1 MDNNKTEVTEWEP
14 TGVRFVAVLDIMG
27 FKDRVARKTSE
38 EILDE
43 MKRFSKLRNE
53 FHEQTNYLH
62 DQNILVTTCFSDSIF
77 IFSKDKTIVS
87 LEALVYLT
95 IQILSK
101 AASDKIPMKG
111 AIAEGKLTVDVKEQI
126 YFGQPLID
134 AHLLQEDEVDYYG
147 VVCHNS
153 MESSIADYRKIS
165 SEIDCSFKEIL
176 TPLKSGKISHLNL
189 NWFKEISKLDGDK
202 SFASIIKNFK
212 TMTSG
217 KPRKYIDN
225 TEEVFGLFYPIVTK

>member
-1 MDNNKTEVTEWEP
+1 MADNSKTEETKWEP
-14 TGVRFVAVLDIMG
+14 TEERFVAVLDIMG
-27 FKDRVARKTSE
+27 FKDRVARNTSKK
-38 EILDE
+38 ILDE
-43 MKRFSKLRNE
+43 MKRFSNLRNE
-53 FHEQTNYLH
+53 FHEQTNYLY

-77 IFSKDKTIVS
+77 IFSKDKSIVS

-95 IQILSK
+95 IQIFSK
-101 AASDKIPMKG
+101 AAGDNIPMKG
-111 AIAEGKLTVDVKEQI
+111 AIAEGELTVDVKEQI

-153 MESSIADYRKIS
+153 VELLIADYRKIS

-176 TPLKSGKISHLNL
+176 TPLKSGKINHLNL
-189 NWFKEISKLDGDK
+189 NWFKEISKLEGDK
-202 SFASIIKNFK
+202 SFASIIKKFK

-225 TEEVFGLFYPIVTK
+225 TEAVFRLFYPTAK